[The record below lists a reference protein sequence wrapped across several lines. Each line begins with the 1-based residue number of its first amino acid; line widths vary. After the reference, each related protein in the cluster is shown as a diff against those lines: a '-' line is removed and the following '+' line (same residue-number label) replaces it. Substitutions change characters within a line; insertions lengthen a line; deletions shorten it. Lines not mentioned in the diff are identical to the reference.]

1 MEKTELQH
9 LIALTQVEGIGPIV
23 GKELL
28 NFFGSAQ
35 NIFSE
40 TPKAL
45 KTLKRV
51 GPALAECVGSKKTL
65 VVAENE
71 ISFIEKNNISTT
83 SFNES
88 SYPES
93 LKNCVD
99 SPLLLFYKGNGPLN
113 EKRAVSIVGTRESTS
128 YGRDF
133 VERLVD
139 LLAGKNIA
147 VHSGLAYGIDITAHK
162 HCLEKGVPTYCSL
175 AHGFD
180 RVYPNKHRGFANQML
195 EEGGWITEFLSGTN
209 PDREN
214 FPKRN
219 RIVAGI
225 SQATIVVESARK
237 GGSLITAD
245 LANAYGRDVF
255 ALPGRV
261 TDTKSAGCNF
271 LIKTNRA
278 HLLETPQDFLYLM
291 NWDQDKPKAVQFK
304 MFENLS
310 VLEKGVVK
318 IIQDQTS
325 IGIDEL
331 AEKLEHSMSELSTAL
346 LLMEFNGIVR
356 QLPGKTYELA

>member
-1 MEKTELQH
+1 MEKTELQY

-35 NIFSE
+35 NIFNESQ
-40 TPKAL
+40 KAL

-51 GPALAECVGSKKTL
+51 GPALAESVAKKNTL
-65 VVAENE
+65 VIAERE
-71 ISFIEKNNISTT
+71 LAFIEKHNISTI
-83 SFNES
+83 SISES
-88 SYPES
+88 DYPNN
-93 LKNCVD
+93 LINCID
-99 SPLLLFYKGNGPLN
+99 SPILLFYKGNGPLN
-113 EKRAVSIVGTRESTS
+113 EKRSVSVVGTRECTS

-133 VERLVD
+133 VEQLID

-162 HCLEKGVPTYCSL
+162 HCLDKGVPTYCSL

-180 RVYPNKHRGFANQML
+180 RIYPHRHRGFANQIL
-195 EEGGWITEFLSGTN
+195 EEGGWITEFLSGTI

-261 TDTKSAGCNF
+261 TDAKSAGCNF

-291 NWDQDKPKAVQFK
+291 NWDSEKPKAVQFK

-310 VLEKGVVK
+310 VLENCVVQV
-318 IIQDQTS
+318 IQDENS
-325 IGIDEL
+325 IGIDDL
-331 AEKLEHSMSELSTAL
+331 AEKLEKSMSELSTAL

-356 QLPGKTYELA
+356 QLPGKMYEMA